1 MGKYDDIINLPHHES
16 TKHPKMPALD
26 RAAQFLPFAA
36 LTGHD
41 AAVRET
47 ARQTNNKMELDE
59 IRKEELDE
67 HLPLIREHLMQKPQ
81 VNITYFVPDR
91 KKEGGSYLTITDAIG
106 KIEEHWHQVIMENG
120 TVIPMNDIC
129 RSMPPNPVEMAYY
142 YNKKSQSS
150 CFIQLQFCNPF
161 YNTLF

>member
-47 ARQTNNKMELDE
+47 ARLTDNKMELDE
-59 IRKEELDE
+59 IRKEELNE
-67 HLPLIREHLMQKPQ
+67 YLQLIRTQLMQKSQ
-81 VNITYFVPDR
+81 VSITYFVPDT
-91 KKEGGSYLTITDAIG
+91 KKEGGAYFTITGTIR
-106 KIEEHWHQVIMENG
+106 KIEEIRHQVIMENG
-120 TVIPMNDIC
+120 TVIPMNNIYEIESTVFDADEC
-129 RSMPPNPVEMAYY
+129 
-142 YNKKSQSS
+142 
-150 CFIQLQFCNPF
+150 
-161 YNTLF
+161 